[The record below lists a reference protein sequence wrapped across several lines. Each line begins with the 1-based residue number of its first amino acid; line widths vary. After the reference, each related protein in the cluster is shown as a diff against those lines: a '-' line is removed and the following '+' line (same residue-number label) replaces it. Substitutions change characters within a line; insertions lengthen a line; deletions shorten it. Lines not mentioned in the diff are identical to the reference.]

1 MFRSAI
7 CLILAGFVALP
18 AFAQGKGYS
27 SLVAKAKTAIT
38 RDLKDPESAKFRDIG
53 IYKSA
58 TGKGGVSVCGEINA
72 KNSYGAYAGYRGFV
86 ANEDLAYVQEDGEG
100 GGNYAFYAPILCHTK
115 VASVK

>member
-1 MFRSAI
+1 MVRSVI

-53 IYKSA
+53 IYKST

-72 KNSYGAYAGYRGFV
+72 KNSYGAYGGFRRFLV
-86 ANEDLAYVQEDGEG
+86 SDEIAVIEGESG
-100 GGNYAFYAPILCHTK
+100 GLTYDTLGPALCHER